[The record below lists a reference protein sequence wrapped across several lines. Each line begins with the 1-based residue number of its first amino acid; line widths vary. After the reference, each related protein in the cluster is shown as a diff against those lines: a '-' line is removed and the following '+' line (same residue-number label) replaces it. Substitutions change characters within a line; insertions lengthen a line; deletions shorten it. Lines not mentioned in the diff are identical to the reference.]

1 MPMLVAMEH
10 KTIHAA
16 IKQAGDDG
24 SFEAV
29 VATLGVVD
37 HQGDVI
43 ERGAFRGHPIPILPS
58 HDANHVP
65 LGKAQIVERGD
76 QAIAEGQFNLDI
88 EAARNWHSSLKFD
101 LTKVQPAVQEWSWG
115 FTVKGQDAKRD
126 TLDGRPIRRLL
137 KLDERELS
145 PVLRGASIGSGT
157 LSVKRLKAS
166 GRSDNDRRELLEAAL
181 GDVEKAP
188 EFLWVEAVFDDV
200 VVYTMRRDE
209 EPSKTFERDYT
220 LADGAADLG
229 KERREV
235 VREVSYRATGK
246 GDSDPPAIKLA
257 DEIRWVMG
265 DVGGVVQRV
274 LEVAARRKADGR
286 SMGEP
291 VSMAALEMADEC
303 RELDRLMKGLRD
315 IAVDVIPA
323 DETSQAAAR
332 FLRSEATLQ
341 GV

>member
-1 MPMLVAMEH
+1 MPEIMATERKTVGAM
-10 KTIHAA
+10 

-29 VATLGVVD
+29 IATLGVVD
-37 HQGDVI
+37 SDGDIV
-43 ERGAFRGHPIPILPS
+43 EPGAFGGATVSVLPA
-58 HDANHVP
+58 HQAQHVP
-65 LGKAQIVERGD
+65 LGKARIEERGD
-76 QAIAEGQFNLDI
+76 QAIAVGRFNLEI
-88 EAARNWHSSLKFD
+88 PAAAEWHSALKFD
-101 LTKVQPAVQEWSWG
+101 LQHPPAIQEWSWD
-115 FTVKGQDAKRD
+115 FRPTETSEDTV
-126 TLDGRPIRRLL
+126 DGETVRRLI
-137 KLDERELS
+137 KLDVKEVS
-145 PVLRGASIGSGT
+145 PVLRAASIGTGT

-257 DEIRWVMG
+257 EEIRWVIG